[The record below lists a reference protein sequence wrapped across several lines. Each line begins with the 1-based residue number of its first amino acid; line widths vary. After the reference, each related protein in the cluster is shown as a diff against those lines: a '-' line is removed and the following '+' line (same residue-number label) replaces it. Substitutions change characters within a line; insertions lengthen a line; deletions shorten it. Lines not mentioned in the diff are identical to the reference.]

1 MEGSANAG
9 SPKKKKKRMQLTS
22 ISREEAY
29 KKQDSEPNSRTSQTS
44 DPGLVYQF
52 EKSQKRQNDVLEDI
66 FRRYENMEPVDDDDI
81 ENDVDDEELAEKRR
95 QKRNKRDKVNEYA
108 KLMEAGY
115 PEELKN
121 GTPLRYL
128 IMWKTNQPGPPD
140 TVSYQEERINKM
152 RTKRDTMKATLAEI
166 KKTMMK
172 LQVAHDA
179 LANANVPGIDK
190 QGSTTRALL
199 GDIKELQ
206 VQEKRTKS
214 QLNELANDLEW
225 NRDVRL
231 ADIKRN
237 DEAKLWNAI
246 DVLLADPDLLESVQ
260 AKLTERRGMGLSS
273 NILADITVGLSG
285 YHIA

>member
-1 MEGSANAG
+1 MEGTADAG
-9 SPKKKKKRMQLTS
+9 SPKKKKKRLQLTS

-29 KKQDSEPNSRTSQTS
+29 KEPEVS
-44 DPGLVYQF
+44 PGNEGDVGIRAILNVA
-52 EKSQKRQNDVLEDI
+52 QKRQSKRLDDI
-66 FRRYENMEPVDDDDI
+66 FAKYENMQDNDDDDGLD
-81 ENDVDDEELAEKRR
+81 EYDEELAEKRR
-95 QKRNKRDKVNEYA
+95 QKRNKRDKVNEFA

-115 PEELKN
+115 PEELQN

-152 RTKRDTMKATLAEI
+152 RTERDTMKATLAEI

-190 QGSTTRALL
+190 QGSTSKALL

-206 VQEKRTKS
+206 RQEKRTKS
-214 QLNELANDLEW
+214 QLRELATDLEW

-246 DVLLADPDLLESVQ
+246 DVLLADPDLLESVE
-260 AKLTERRGMGLSS
+260 AKLTERRGMGTSS

-285 YHIA
+285 YHIS